1 MHRSIGLINSASR
14 HTSVSRAIKPVIST
28 RGIAIQDLPTAPGDY
43 IPYNKGR
50 PVKRSDR
57 SLDKDTG
64 NNDRSPREH
73 GERQYR
79 QPRQGGRS
87 DDAPPRERNG
97 NRPPRQAFGQ
107 RGPPSFTAEIL
118 AKKRAGEKPPSL
130 LSLADLSVEEIA
142 TLLRTAMTFKHL
154 YKNGGPRTIIR
165 TLENQAVALLFSKR
179 STRTRVASE
188 TSTALLGGHAM
199 FLGKDDIQ
207 LGVNESLEDSAKVIG
222 SMVDGIM
229 ARVGAH
235 SEVEDLVKHSPVPV
249 INALSDLYHPTQILA
264 DLLTM
269 HEMYDT
275 SSVLANASIVPEAP
289 QKALSSLVNSSIDPL
304 AVLKGKKIV
313 WVGDTNNVLNDMLVS
328 LPRLGMTVAVA
339 SPKGYDKVDE
349 RVWAAVQSG
358 GAAEN
363 VILTNSPQE
372 ALKGAHI
379 VVTDTW
385 ISMGQETEKQARLT
399 AFEGYQVTEKLCA
412 EAGANPDWKF
422 MHCLPRKAEE
432 VDDDVFYGKRS
443 VVFQEAEN
451 RKWTI
456 MACFE

>member
-1 MHRSIGLINSASR
+1 MQRSITLIGAATRHANVARSIRPLIAS
-14 HTSVSRAIKPVIST
+14 
-28 RGIAIQDLPTAPGDY
+28 RGIAVDNLPTAPGDY
-43 IPYNKGR
+43 IPYDKGQ
-50 PVKRSDR
+50 PVKREDR

-64 NNDRSPREH
+64 DDGSSPVSASASSLSNRGRGSQR
-73 GERQYR
+73 GERSSSE
-79 QPRQGGRS
+79 G
-87 DDAPPRERNG
+87 
-97 NRPPRQAFGQ
+97 
-107 RGPPSFTAEIL
+107 FTQSRAVKAKL
-118 AKKRAGEKPPSL
+118 AGKKPPHL
-130 LSLADLSVEEIA
+130 LSLADLSTDEIA
-142 TLLRTAMTFKHL
+142 GLLRTAMKFKHL
-154 YKNGGPRTIIR
+154 YKQGGAATIKR
-165 TLENQAVALLFSKR
+165 SLASQAVALLFSKR

-235 SEVEDLVKHSPVPV
+235 AEVEALVEHSPVPV

-269 HEMYDT
+269 YEMYDT
-275 SSVLANASIVPEAP
+275 THTLKNTTVAKHRP
-289 QKALSSLVNSSIDPL
+289 QDALTAAVGRIDPL
-304 AVLKGKKIV
+304 APLKGKKVV
-313 WVGDTNNVLNDMLVS
+313 WVGDTNNVLHDMLVS
-328 LPRLGMTVAVA
+328 YPRLGMTIAVA

-349 RVWAAVQSG
+349 RVWAAVQNG
-358 GAAEN
+358 GHADK

-372 ALKGAHI
+372 ALKDADI

-385 ISMGQETEKQARLT
+385 ISMGQEEEKAARLA

-412 EAGANPDWKF
+412 EAGAKPDWKF
-422 MHCLPRKAEE
+422 MHCLPRKQEE
-432 VDDDVFYGKRS
+432 VNDEVFYGKRS
-443 VVFQEAEN
+443 VVFPEAEN

-456 MACFE
+456 MACFDHLIGQWKV